1 MENTF
6 KKYKIWEHHYYFK
19 DAGDYVALVNS
30 ESYHDPIDKYL
41 NKRFCY
47 YIYEKR
53 QNWDVIDY
61 VKSYDYYDLEILPT
75 LRECKENAEKRLLYL
90 NN

>member
-1 MENTF
+1 M
-6 KKYKIWEHHYYFK
+6 
-19 DAGDYVALVNS
+19 ALVNS